1 MVPSRL
7 LFKFCITLL
16 SNHTVVV
23 SGCSQPGLRLPH
35 ARLSGL
41 CPRSRSR
48 FIKVGSSIQ
57 VTWMSGIQVD
67 NVQSSRLPQLESIH
81 LESKFSPAQRSAYE
95 IFISMRKM
103 HTRMDDLLAAAA
115 HLLTY
120 ASSIG
125 EFISCTK
132 DGLRRALAGG
142 GRLAASLTSA
152 SIGHSRTSELIP
164 VERHCGICP
173 TWALSQY
180 STTRKH
186 STHVAISFML
196 ASLRDNQDKKNSKAS
211 SSLHT
216 HHDQFLLLRRR
227 KWARNVRRDYYE

>member
-1 MVPSRL
+1 
-7 LFKFCITLL
+7 
-16 SNHTVVV
+16 
-23 SGCSQPGLRLPH
+23 
-35 ARLSGL
+35 
-41 CPRSRSR
+41 
-48 FIKVGSSIQ
+48 
-57 VTWMSGIQVD
+57 
-67 NVQSSRLPQLESIH
+67 
-81 LESKFSPAQRSAYE
+81 
-95 IFISMRKM
+95 MREM
-103 HTRMDDLLAAAA
+103 HTPLDDLLAAAA

-120 ASSIG
+120 ANSIG

-152 SIGHSRTSELIP
+152 SIGHSRTSKLIP

-196 ASLRDNQDKKNSKAS
+196 DSSRDNQDKKNSKAS
-211 SSLHT
+211 SSLQT

-227 KWARNVRRDYYE
+227 KWTRNGRRDHDE